1 MAARVP
7 KGLRTGIAGTNAS
20 ALHTA
25 CPRGWYRWPPLSRA
39 GQVGRSGQM
48 YGDGI
53 PGPGDLGRRVA
64 AHRKQLGW
72 SRQQLAAKAGLSP
85 AYRTFIEGLP
95 AGVPMACLVG
105 LADAL
110 GTTVAALLGADPADQ
125 DGATTAPAPA
135 GPWVAGV
142 RTGLPGERPLP
153 SLG

>member
-1 MAARVP
+1 
-7 KGLRTGIAGTNAS
+7 
-20 ALHTA
+20 
-25 CPRGWYRWPPLSRA
+25 
-39 GQVGRSGQM
+39 M

-64 AHRKQLGW
+64 ARRKQLGW
-72 SRQQLAAKAGLSP
+72 SRKLLAAKAGLSVAYLTYIETHP
-85 AYRTFIEGLP
+85 AVVT
-95 AGVPMACLVG
+95 MACLVG

-110 GTTVAALLGADPADQ
+110 GTTVAALLGAGPADQ